1 MKKWVLI
8 LFFLSCIFTSAIMA
22 FRLNEVCSDNATVAT
37 DYLGRYSDW
46 IEIKNTTSTTIDLSL
61 YCLSDSPANLSK
73 FRFPAGRTLAPGQII
88 LVWAVNEATTI
99 APNGDICGT
108 NFAISASGE
117 PVILSL
123 FSDGTIIDQMPSTAI
138 PEDISFGRAGDDMS
152 WYFFSQP
159 TPGSENSSSVNT
171 LEPPEASLPGG
182 WYPDPVAVN
191 FVSSQPNVQI
201 RYTTDGNDP
210 TILSPLWQGPL
221 TLHNRSSEPN
231 GISTISTVL
240 PNLPEPVNELDWWF
254 PPATLIPKIHTIK
267 ARCFATGALPS
278 SVVTKSYLVGIDH
291 YDFPVV
297 SLTFDPDDLFD
308 PDTGIFIAGNG
319 YDGVFFETAN
329 FMQNWDVP
337 LHTEWFNTNGNL
349 VYQKECEA
357 EIHGTYTARAGMKS
371 LRLKTSGID
380 NDVLSYPF
388 FGNDYLS
395 SFRYLILRNSGN
407 DVHKTLFRDAFVENL
422 MGEQNLDVSNFTP
435 YIVFINGEYWGIHNL
450 QERMRENFVSE
461 HYNIPVTE
469 LDVIEKNLDVNAGDS
484 VDYSA
489 LLTYL
494 EQNDETQPWVWQYL
508 ETKIDMRNLREYM
521 AGQIYA
527 GNTDW
532 PGNNIRYWRK
542 RVPYT
547 PNAPYGH
554 DGRWRWLVYDMD
566 FSYGLYQNPYWT
578 HDTLNRALSDS
589 LGWRTFLLRNLI
601 QNEGF
606 KRDFLNTIAD
616 RLNYNWQP
624 SRVIAMIDQYETLY
638 ETSMPLHID
647 RWQLPSSMAI
657 WRGEVNALRTFAINR
672 PDFLRN
678 LVVNR
683 FNLAGIANLN
693 LQIQPPEAAAIR
705 MNGNVNLTSGSY
717 KYFQGIPISLKV
729 VPNQNWALVSFNG
742 SQSDSISI
750 IPGADQTIILVMQS
764 VENDDDVLPS
774 PVAWN
779 LLVYPNPYSISYS
792 YLNLKLNTSVQQYY
806 GNYQLRIYNVK
817 GQQIGS
823 YAISIDDMKRGEW
836 RISIPEYRPGLYI
849 VKLLEGKS
857 VRAVKKFTV
866 R

>member
-1 MKKWVLI
+1 MKNWVFVFI
-8 LFFLSCIFTSAIMA
+8 VFFVSLPYVMPALMI
-22 FRLNEVCSDNATVAT
+22 NEVCSDNVTIIA

-46 IEIKNTTSTTIDLSL
+46 IEIKNTTANTIDLNL
-61 YCLSDSPANLSK
+61 YCLSDSPANLTK
-73 FRFPAGRTLAPGQII
+73 FRFPAGRTIAPGQII

-108 NFAISASGE
+108 NFAISATGE
-117 PVILSL
+117 PVLLSL
-123 FSDGTIIDQMPSTAI
+123 FSNGNIVDQMPSTAI
-138 PEDISFGRAGDDMS
+138 PEDTSYGRINGQTA

-159 TPGSENSSSVNT
+159 TPGVDNSTPVTT
-171 LEPPEASLPGG
+171 LDAPVSTLPGG
-182 WYPDPVAVN
+182 WYPDPVAIN
-191 FVSSQPNVQI
+191 FTTTQPNAEI

-210 TILSPLWQGPL
+210 TTSSPLWQGPL

-267 ARCFATGALPS
+267 ARCFAAGALPS
-278 SVVTKSYLVGIDH
+278 SVVTRSYLVGIDH

-297 SLTFDPDDLFD
+297 SLTFDPEDLFD
-308 PDTGIFIAGNG
+308 PDTGIYIAGNN
-319 YDGVFFETAN
+319 YDGVLFETAN

-337 LHTEWFNTNGNL
+337 LNTEWFNTNGNL

-357 EIHGTYTARAGMKS
+357 EIHGTYSSRAGMKS
-371 LRLKTSGID
+371 LRLKTSGTGTDIF
-380 NDVLSYPF
+380 NYPF
-388 FGNDYLS
+388 FGNDYIS
-395 SFRYLILRNSGN
+395 SFRYLLLRNSGN
-407 DVHKTLFRDAFVENL
+407 DVHKTLFRDDFVEKL
-422 MGEQNLDVSNFTP
+422 MGEQNLDVSAFTP

-450 QERMRENFVSE
+450 QERMREYYISE
-461 HYNIPVTE
+461 HYNIPVIE
-469 LDVIEKNLDVNAGDS
+469 LDVIERNLDVNAGDS

-494 EQNDETQPWVWQYL
+494 EQNDETQSDVWQYL
-508 ETKIDMRNLREYM
+508 ETKIDMRNLIEYM
-521 AGQIYA
+521 AGEIYA

-542 RVPYT
+542 RVPYAPT
-547 PNAPYGH
+547 APYGH

-566 FSYGLYQNPYWT
+566 FSYGLYQNPYWA
-578 HDTLNRALSDS
+578 HDTLSRALSDS

-624 SRVIAMIDQYETLY
+624 SRVISLIDQYETQY
-638 ETSMPLHID
+638 ESSMPLHID

-657 WRGEVNALRTFAINR
+657 WRGEVNALRTFATNR

-678 LVVNR
+678 LIVNR
-683 FNLAGIANLN
+683 FGLTGIANLN
-693 LQIQPPEAAAIR
+693 LQIQPPEAAVIR
-705 MNGNVNLTSGSY
+705 LNGNADLVTGNY
-717 KYFQGIPISLKV
+717 KYFQGVPVSLKAI
-729 VPNQNWALVSFNG
+729 PNQNWELVSFNG
-742 SQSDSISI
+742 ASTDSLYID
-750 IPGADQTIILVMQS
+750 PTADQTILLVMQS
-764 VENDDDVLPS
+764 TANDDDPLPS
-774 PVAWN
+774 PVVWN
-779 LLVYPNPYSISYS
+779 LQIYPNPYNNRHA
-792 YLNLKLNTSVQQYY
+792 YLNLKLNASVQQHADS
-806 GNYQLRIYNVK
+806 YQIRIYNIK
-817 GQQIGS
+817 GQQVGVS
-823 YAISIDDMKRGEW
+823 QVSSDDVKKDEW
-836 RISIPEYRPGLYI
+836 KINVQDYRPGIYL
-849 VKLLEGKS
+849 VKILEGQT